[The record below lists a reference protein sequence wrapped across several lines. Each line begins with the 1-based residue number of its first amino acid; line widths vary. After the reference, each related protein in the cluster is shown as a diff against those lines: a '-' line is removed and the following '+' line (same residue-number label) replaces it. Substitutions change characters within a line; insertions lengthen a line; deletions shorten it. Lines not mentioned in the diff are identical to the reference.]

1 MPVPRP
7 VSQLSTHEVTNQPPP
22 LTGFNAF
29 STDIALRE
37 AAAAFGAAWIAPRA
51 EALGA
56 AAADE
61 RVQSLA
67 RDANRHVP
75 ELRSHD
81 AQGNRLDDVEFH
93 PAYHEL
99 MALAFGSGVHSL
111 AWTADEPGGH
121 AARGVLSYLWNQIE
135 SGVGCP
141 AGMTYSSPPILAL
154 DGPLEDIWRG
164 KLMAEGYE
172 AGLKPIQEKSSATIG
187 MTLTEKQG
195 GSDLRAN
202 ETRAEPAREYGDTVY
217 RLTGHKWFC
226 SAPMSD
232 AFVTLAQTESGP
244 TCFLLPRV
252 LPDGTR
258 NPFQIQRL
266 KDKCGNRSNASSE
279 VEFPGALVW
288 RLGEEGRGIAA
299 ALSMTHLTRADF
311 AIASAGLMRQALML
325 ALHHC
330 RHRRVFQKSLVDQPL
345 MGQVL
350 ADLALESEAAMW
362 LGLRLAHAIDRMED
376 DEAARHLVRVMTPLA
391 KFWVCKRAVPFLGE
405 ALECIGG
412 NGFVEE
418 HAMARLYRE
427 APLNG
432 IWEGAGNVVALDV
445 LRALNRNPESG
456 SALMDEVRQ
465 AQGQNANLDKSI
477 ADLENQLAGD
487 TQSEA
492 HCRQLVS
499 AMAQTVQASLLARF
513 APAAISD
520 AFCAA
525 RLGADRGT
533 AFGAGPAFTQPHQ
546 ILQRAAPILS
556 D

>member
-1 MPVPRP
+1 MSAPHRIVESP
-7 VSQLSTHEVTNQPPP
+7 THEVTNQPPP

-29 STDIALRE
+29 SGDPALRE
-37 AAAAFGAAWIAPRA
+37 AVTAFGASWVAPRA
-51 EALGA
+51 ETLGTA
-56 AAADE
+56 AGDE
-61 RVQSLA
+61 RVQSLV
-67 RDANRHVP
+67 RDANRHLP

-81 AQGNRLDDVEFH
+81 ARGNRIDDVAFH

-111 AWTADEPGGH
+111 AWTANEPGGH

-135 SGVGCP
+135 NGVGCP
-141 AGMTYSSPPILAL
+141 AGMTYSAPPILAL

-164 KLMAEGYE
+164 KLTAEAYE
-172 AGLKPIQEKSSATIG
+172 PDLKPIQEKSSATIG

-202 ETRAEPAREYGDTVY
+202 QTRAEPAREIGDSVY

-232 AFVTLAQTESGP
+232 AFVTLAQTEAGP

-279 VEFPGALVW
+279 VEFPGTLVW

-362 LGLRLAHAIDRMED
+362 LGLRLAHAIDRMQD
-376 DEAARHLVRVMTPLA
+376 DEAEHHLVRVMTPMA
-391 KFWVCKRAVPFLGE
+391 KFWVCKRAVPFLAE
-405 ALECIGG
+405 TLECIGG

-445 LRALNRNPESG
+445 LRALSRIPEAG
-456 SALMDEVRQ
+456 NALMDEIRL
-465 AQGQNANLDKSI
+465 AQGQYAILDQAI
-477 ADLENQLAGD
+477 ADLETRLARD
-487 TQSEA
+487 AQSEV
-492 HCRQLVS
+492 HCRQLVE

-533 AFGAGPAFTQPHQ
+533 AFGAGPAISQPHR
-546 ILQRAAPILS
+546 ILERAAPVLS

>member
-1 MPVPRP
+1 
-7 VSQLSTHEVTNQPPP
+7 
-22 LTGFNAF
+22 
-29 STDIALRE
+29 
-37 AAAAFGAAWIAPRA
+37 
-51 EALGA
+51 LGA
-56 AAADE
+56 AAGDE
-61 RVQSLA
+61 RVQRLA
-67 RDANRHVP
+67 RDANRHLP

-81 AQGNRLDDVEFH
+81 AQGNRVDEVEFH

-121 AARGVLSYLWNQIE
+121 TARGVLSYLWNQIE
-135 SGVGCP
+135 NGVGCP
-141 AGMTYSSPPILAL
+141 VGMTYSAPPILAL
-154 DGPLEDIWRG
+154 DQELDALWREG
-164 KLMAEGYE
+164 IMAEAYE
-172 AGLKPIQEKSSATIG
+172 PELKPIHEKSAASIG

-202 ETRAEPAREYGDTVY
+202 QTRAEPAREIGANVY

-232 AFVTLAQTESGP
+232 AFVTLAQTQAGP

-252 LPDGTR
+252 LPDGER

-266 KDKCGNRSNASSE
+266 KDKCGNRSNASAE
-279 VEFPGALVW
+279 VEFPGTLVW

-350 ADLALESEAAMW
+350 ADLAIESEAAMW
-362 LGLRLAHAIDRMED
+362 LGLRLAHAIDRMDD
-376 DEAARHLVRVMTPLA
+376 DEAERHLVRVMTPMA
-391 KFWVCKRAVPFLGE
+391 KFWICKRATPFLAE

-445 LRALNRNPESG
+445 LRALGRTPQVG
-456 SALMDEVRQ
+456 DALIAEIRQ
-465 AQGQNANLDKSI
+465 AQGQNAILDQAI
-477 ADLENQLAGD
+477 ADLETQLARD
-487 TQSEA
+487 TQPEA
-492 HCRQLVS
+492 HCRQLVG
-499 AMAQTVQASLLARF
+499 AMAQTLQASLLARF
-513 APAAISD
+513 APAHVLD

-525 RLGADRGT
+525 RLGAGRGP
-533 AFGAGPAFTQPHQ
+533 AFGAGPEIPQPHQ
-546 ILQRAAPILS
+546 ILQRAAPNFS
-556 D
+556 G